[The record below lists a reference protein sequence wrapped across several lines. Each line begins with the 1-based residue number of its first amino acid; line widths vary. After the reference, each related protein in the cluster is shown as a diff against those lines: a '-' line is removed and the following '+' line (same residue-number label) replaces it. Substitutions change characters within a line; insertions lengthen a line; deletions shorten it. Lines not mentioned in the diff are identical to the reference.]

1 MSVPI
6 TDHRVRGG
14 RALRRIIVLTA
25 LIGVLAAI
33 AMGLGTAPEE
43 RTFAA
48 VSGPTQ
54 SLMSVTVPF
63 LGVLLVS
70 GLDRPARVPAI
81 WSAIATALG
90 LALTLAAFGVA
101 VCALVTA
108 IAPSTASAGRWQDAG
123 LVAVGSLLV
132 QGTAQLT
139 GTGLGLLLRRPV
151 LAGLATTVLPLGL
164 WGLLGAVDA
173 LRPVQAWLTPF
184 PSAQHLLSGEMSPT
198 AWAQWLVVLT
208 LWGVGL
214 NALGIVRAC
223 RSHIP
228 A

>member
-1 MSVPI
+1 MSAPVMGR
-6 TDHRVRGG
+6 RVRGG
-14 RALRRIIVLTA
+14 RALRRIVVLTA

-33 AMGLGTAPEE
+33 AMGLGTAPEG

-54 SLMSVTVPF
+54 SLMSVTVPL

-70 GLDRPARVPAI
+70 GLSSPIRGPALRAAV
-81 WSAIATALG
+81 ATALG
-90 LALTLAAFGVA
+90 LAVALAAFGVL

-108 IAPSTASAGRWQDAG
+108 IMPSTASAGRWQDAG

-132 QGTAQLT
+132 QVTAQLV

-151 LAGLATTVLPLGL
+151 LAGLATVVLPLGL
-164 WGLLGAVDA
+164 WALLGAVAA
-173 LRPVQAWLTPF
+173 LRPAQAWLTPF

-198 AWAQWLVVLT
+198 AWAQWLVVLA

-214 NALGIVRAC
+214 NTLGIVRA
-223 RSHIP
+223 RR
-228 A
+228 